1 MVIEL
6 FFLLIDLIYDFIMV
20 PFAVWNI
27 LYLIV
32 KLFHKKNWIVEVD
45 EYAIIFIKTFG
56 LIYFL
61 CLLLGSLMIYFD
73 PNSTSENLEYV
84 VGRRWV
90 AHWLNSLI
98 WVSCSQLFRFKFIR
112 DNSLLRLLISIVFLV
127 SLLQYTI
134 IVTTIARG
142 YPNIDYSILPDFVH
156 YLYLIFKGLVF
167 TSICKL
173 LLQDK
178 DKREAILDDEG

>member
-1 MVIEL
+1 
-6 FFLLIDLIYDFIMV
+6 MV
-20 PFAVWNI
+20 PFAVWNNLYLVVKIFHNNNNWVVEVKDIAIKII
-27 LYLIV
+27 LYSGLV
-32 KLFHKKNWIVEVD
+32 YLALF
-45 EYAIIFIKTFG
+45 
-56 LIYFL
+56 
-61 CLLLGSLMIYFD
+61 LLDSLMIYF
-73 PNSTSENLEYV
+73 NLESTTENLEFV
-84 VGRRWV
+84 FGRNWV
-90 AHWLNSLI
+90 AHWLNPLI

-134 IVTTIARG
+134 IVTTIARD
-142 YPNIDYSILPDFVH
+142 YPNIDYSILPGFVH

-178 DKREAILDDEG
+178 DKREAVLDDEG